1 MKYPIRELLTT
12 ILLLSAAVSLSAQS
26 VEELSVRRFGLY
38 VASNDG
44 GSGRL
49 RLMYADDD
57 VLALSKT
64 MKELGGVSPLDAVSL
79 FEPDSREIDNAVS
92 MLTDAVSDASSA
104 RRTEV
109 FFYYSGHSDDR
120 GIMLGDELYA
130 YGRLRDS
137 LNSIGADVV
146 VAVLDSCAS
155 GAFTRDKGG
164 TRRAP
169 FLIDDSSRM
178 EGHAFLT
185 SSSADEVSQESDAIG
200 GSFFTH
206 YLVSGLRGAADTTRD
221 GRVTLNEIYQHTY
234 AETLARTE
242 DTLGGPQHPNY
253 DIRLTGAGDLVLT
266 DLSRPTASLVLAAD
280 LVGRISVRDE
290 SGLLVAEINKRQY
303 EAMTMA
309 LPPGQYDLSVQ
320 MDQNRYN
327 GSVLLQRGDS
337 ADFDA
342 GSLSRVRPEYTQFRG
357 AEEQPREVLSFSF
370 GVIPQLSFPDASNAI
385 VKFQPGFPIASAW
398 GVEGAQFGAILA
410 MSEGG
415 VDGFQ
420 SAAIGSIDEGPLSG
434 VQASGIFSTAG
445 GAVSGVQFSGIFSQT
460 SAQVSGMQ
468 MSGIFNTAAGPM
480 SGMQMAGIF
489 NRSTDSLRG
498 VQLGGIYNQA
508 EEVIGAQIGL
518 VNVSESSSGVLV
530 GLVNYSDDMRAFPI
544 GLVNISRD
552 GIRDIDMRFEQGDYT
567 YLSVRTGNRYFY
579 TRFIMGWSQWD
590 FFNNP
595 EALVFGYGAGFR
607 MAFRPMY
614 LEVEL
619 DWRTAMADYSMYSSA
634 EESWNNFLAVPTI
647 SLTAGLGRNVG
658 IYGGVGL
665 SLKTPWVDRRSVL
678 LDSGYD
684 LNLSADGS
692 WAGVVKFY
700 FGFHI

>member
-1 MKYPIRELLTT
+1 MKKLLRN
-12 ILLLSAAVSLSAQS
+12 ILVSILMGFAAASPSAQTP
-26 VEELSVRRFGLY
+26 EELSVRRFGLY
-38 VASNDG
+38 VASNNG

-57 VLALSKT
+57 VLSLSKT
-64 MKELGGVSPLDAVSL
+64 MKELGGVSPLDSVSL
-79 FEPDSREIDNAVS
+79 FEPDSRELDNAVA
-92 MLTDAVSDASSA
+92 MLTDAVSDASDA

-109 FFYYSGHSDDR
+109 FFYYSGHSDER
-120 GIMLGDELYA
+120 GMMLGEDLYA

-155 GAFTRDKGG
+155 GAFTREKGG
-164 TRRAP
+164 IRRAP

-266 DLSRPTASLVLAAD
+266 DLSRPTASLILAAD

-303 EAMTMA
+303 EPMTMA
-309 LPPGQYDLSVQ
+309 LPPGQYDLAVQ
-320 MDQNRYN
+320 MDQTRYN
-327 GSVLLQRGDS
+327 GSVRLQRGDS
-337 ADFDA
+337 TDIES

-357 AEEQPREVLSFSF
+357 AEEQPREVLGFSF
-370 GVIPQLSFPDASNAI
+370 GVIPQLSFPDASTSI
-385 VKFQPGFPIASAW
+385 VRFQPGFPIASAW
-398 GVEGAQFGAILA
+398 GVEGVQLGAILA
-410 MSEGG
+410 MTEGG

-420 SAAIGSIDEGPLSG
+420 SAAIGTINRGPLSG
-434 VQASGIFSTAG
+434 VQAGGIFTIAD
-445 GAVSGVQFSGIFSQT
+445 GAVSGVQFSGIFNRT
-460 SAQVSGMQ
+460 SSRVNGMQ
-468 MSGIFNTAAGPM
+468 MSGIFNSADGTMNGL
-480 SGMQMAGIF
+480 QTAGIF
-489 NRSTDSLRG
+489 NRSTETLRG
-498 VQLGGIYNQA
+498 VQLSGIYNRA

-518 VNVSESSSGVLV
+518 VNVSDSSSGVLI

-552 GIRDIDMRFEQGDYT
+552 GIRDVDMRFEQGDNT
-567 YLSVRTGNRYFY
+567 YLSFRTGNRYFY
-579 TRFIMGWSQWD
+579 TRFIMGWSRWD
-590 FFNNP
+590 FIRNP
-595 EALVFGYGAGFR
+595 DALVFGYGAGFR
-607 MAFRPMY
+607 MSFRPMY
-614 LEVEL
+614 LELEL
-619 DWRTAMADYSMYSSA
+619 DWKSALADYSMYDSA
-634 EESWNNFLAVPTI
+634 EEMWNNFLAVPTF
-647 SLTAGLGRNVG
+647 SLTAGLGRNMG

-665 SLKTPWVDRRSVL
+665 SLKTPWMDRRSVL